1 MKNLFNQVVCISWSS
16 ALCFIPGPGSDLRS
30 FACPAALAPNLDSPA
45 LARCLYLPALVP
57 NFYLQALASNL
68 FLLALA
74 PSLCLPALAP
84 NLHLPSL
91 VYNLINSPGPEFW
104 IYRPCPLNLCLY
116 LRPWHRIC
124 ITGPRPEFAFTLLLV
139 VVAEVVVIVVV
150 VISLE

>member
-74 PSLCLPALAP
+74 PSCVYRLWPQICIYRPWSTILLTVRGLSFAYTDLVPLIYVCIYGPGIGFVLPVRDL
-84 NLHLPSL
+84 NLHL
-91 VYNLINSPGPEFW
+91 
-104 IYRPCPLNLCLY
+104 LY
-116 LRPWHRIC
+116 YW
-124 ITGPRPEFAFTLLLV
+124 
-139 VVAEVVVIVVV
+139 
-150 VISLE
+150 